1 MVNKLGLRQQLALAV
16 FLSITFATL
25 VICLT
30 LYYFNQKR
38 VFTDTVQGSEEM
50 VQAAALS
57 FSQAIEFNDDVLL
70 DALLHELQSRKHLHI
85 TEAYVILPG
94 GRIKAHSI
102 PEEYGKTYPIPRLL
116 TSTKPS
122 RLSEVVTQEK
132 DKFSV
137 VSLLQFN
144 GYPIGA
150 LVVSFSTKH
159 IFQKALYE
167 LFWIIIVTVPVL
179 IITGIGVFSYGEKIV
194 RRLDLLKEKALGIGR
209 GDWGVPLEV
218 RGDDEISHLT
228 QAFNDMHS
236 DISEL
241 RKKDLES
248 ADRISVLNSE
258 LTGQLSQIKA
268 LKEQL
273 AEENIALRNELKL
286 LHEPGEIIGSNGS
299 LRQLITQTR
308 QVASLPITVLI
319 TGESGTGKELIARY
333 LHEAG
338 SRSKGPF
345 VTLNCAAMPISLIEN
360 ELFGHEKGAFTDATS
375 MEKGKFEVANG
386 GTLFLDEVAEI
397 PLEAQSKLLRVLQLG
412 EFTRLGGEEDISV
425 DVRVI
430 AATNKDLLEE
440 TQKRSFREDL
450 YYRLKVVELT
460 CPPLRDRLEDIPV
473 LVQHFIEHYRR
484 KLEREV
490 VGVSPSALKLLS
502 GYAWPGNIRELEN
515 LTARAVALTGSK
527 VLGPADFDLG
537 RAGSSSIKEIY
548 EASTIGDFER
558 LINLC
563 GLNTEAL
570 SDDGWTNIINSCES
584 ICLKAALDRASNQ
597 KKAAEALG
605 LTQTKLHRLMK
616 KHHIEKKLGK

>member
-1 MVNKLGLRQQLALAV
+1 MKKLGLRQQLALAV

-25 VICLT
+25 VICVT

-38 VFTDTVQGSEEM
+38 VFTDTVNGSEEM

-102 PEEYGKTYPIPRLL
+102 PEEYGKTYPIPKLL
-116 TSTKPS
+116 ASTKPS
-122 RLSEVVTQEK
+122 RLSEVATLQK

-137 VSLLQFN
+137 VSLLQFK

-159 IFQKALYE
+159 IFQKALHE

-179 IITGIGVFSYGEKIV
+179 IVAGIGVFFYGEKIV
-194 RRLDLLKEKALGIGR
+194 RRLDVIKEKALGIGR
-209 GDWGVPLEV
+209 GERGEPLAV
-218 RGDDEISHLT
+218 RGDDEISHLA
-228 QAFNDMHS
+228 QAFNDMNS

-241 RKKDLES
+241 RKKDLAS
-248 ADRISVLNSE
+248 AERISRLNSE
-258 LTGQLSQIKA
+258 LTGQLSEING

-286 LHEPGEIIGSNGS
+286 LHEPGEIIGSNGTLRS
-299 LRQLITQTR
+299 LIAQAR
-308 QVASLPITVLI
+308 QVASLPVTVLI

-345 VTLNCAAMPISLIEN
+345 VVMNCAAMPTTLIEN
-360 ELFGHEKGAFTDATS
+360 ELFGHEKGAYTGATS

-386 GTLFLDEVAEI
+386 GTLFLDEVGEI
-397 PLEAQSKLLRVLQLG
+397 PIEAQSKLLRVLQLG
-412 EFTRLGGEEDISV
+412 EFKRIGGETDISV

-430 AATNKDLLEE
+430 AATNKDLHEE
-440 TQKRSFREDL
+440 AQKRNFREDL

-460 CPPLRDRLEDIPV
+460 CPPLRDRLDDIPV
-473 LVQHFIEHYRR
+473 LVQHFIELYSR
-484 KLEREV
+484 KLDREV
-490 VGVSPSALKLLS
+490 LGVSPSALKLLS

-527 VLGPADFDLG
+527 VLGPADFKLG
-537 RAGSSSIKEIY
+537 RDDGKSSYKESS
-548 EASTIGDFER
+548 EVSSEVSTSGDFER
-558 LINLC
+558 LLGLC
-563 GLNTEAL
+563 GLNKEDL
-570 SDDGWTNIINSCES
+570 SEGGWQKILDSCES
-584 ICLKAALDRASNQ
+584 ICLKAALERASNQ
-597 KKAAEALG
+597 KEAAETLG
-605 LTQTKLHRLMK
+605 LTQTKLHRLKK
-616 KHHIEKKLGK
+616 KHHI